1 MLQLGDKL
9 ILAPEQVSNPR
20 EGVPR
25 REEGAKLFYLR
36 IVDFTFSVL
45 DYDHLGP
52 LDRIVSST

>member
-9 ILAPEQVSNPR
+9 ILAPGEVSNPR

-36 IVDFTFSVL
+36 IVAFTFLVL

-52 LDRIVSST
+52 LDMNVSST